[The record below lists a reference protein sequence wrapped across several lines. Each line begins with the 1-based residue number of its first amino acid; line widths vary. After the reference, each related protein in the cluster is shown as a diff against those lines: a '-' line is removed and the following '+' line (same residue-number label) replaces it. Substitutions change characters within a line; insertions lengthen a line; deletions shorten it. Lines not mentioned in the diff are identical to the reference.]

1 MEPSSRSAFLIA
13 LNPEED
19 TKLPYLLHLPL
30 EGGLTL
36 KTREIWPRSS
46 RLYCHPFDGPW
57 PEDAEIVEETPVAIC
72 RRRGM
77 SIDLVLDRPRL
88 ARSQF
93 VFTQVRGRPAI
104 FWQTQKTARA
114 SNPGGRIPR
123 GRTLDEDVTI
133 IIDTRERYPFR
144 FAGRAARTER
154 MALPAGDYAV
164 LVDGAVIASVERKTL
179 ENFATSLS
187 DGTLAFQCQR
197 LSHLPA
203 AALVVEGRYSG
214 LFRLEHVNGA
224 WLSDMLVRL
233 QLRYPEVQVVF
244 ADSRKFAEDWT
255 YRFLASALANT
266 PARGEWADSSPI
278 GETKPAAR

>member
-36 KTREIWPRSS
+36 KTRETWPRSS

-123 GRTLDEDVTI
+123 SRTLDEDVTSSS
-133 IIDTRERYPFR
+133 TR
-144 FAGRAARTER
+144 
-154 MALPAGDYAV
+154 
-164 LVDGAVIASVERKTL
+164 
-179 ENFATSLS
+179 
-187 DGTLAFQCQR
+187 
-197 LSHLPA
+197 
-203 AALVVEGRYSG
+203 
-214 LFRLEHVNGA
+214 
-224 WLSDMLVRL
+224 
-233 QLRYPEVQVVF
+233 
-244 ADSRKFAEDWT
+244 
-255 YRFLASALANT
+255 ASAT
-266 PARGEWADSSPI
+266 PSALRGEPHEPSGWPCRP
-278 GETKPAAR
+278 ETMQSWWTEQ